1 MPLIRALLIAGGV
14 ARLVLLGAILL
25 VNPRVESFLVLDAP
39 RFVIEARN
47 LLDHGVLSQSA
58 APPITPTMFDVPV
71 YPLVLA
77 GLLGVFGLRAGVVAA
92 LVVNILSFA
101 LTVGL
106 LHALVRRRH
115 GERAALR
122 AAALLTVVPTTFF
135 YVLVPMPDVLFLL
148 PLMAFLL
155 FLEAHLARGRRRDLA
170 LAAAALA
177 LAILVKPI
185 GAGFVLFGALAL
197 LVAHGRRAAVPVALF
212 AGTVLLIVSP
222 WVARNYAVFGAASLT
237 NVADATLYKE
247 YVQMASRLR
256 GLPPEQV
263 MTAEVLE
270 LRARYDTEFHSVPAP
285 ELARL
290 RRYASEGMRGHWVFY
305 LTRVHFRNAYQFLG
319 AGTSGFFRLFG
330 VDLAPRWEEVVWA
343 AQEHGVPAAMSRIA
357 RDRELTTYVLLQAA
371 ASVVVTAVFALGAA
385 GVIRS
390 ARRRDLRRL
399 WLPIAGIAYLVGMTG
414 PFSNSRYALPLLPF
428 VLMLAASVLSRPGPT
443 RAGASS

>member
-1 MPLIRALLIAGGV
+1 VPVIRALLIAGVG
-14 ARLVLLGAILL
+14 ARLLLLGAVLL

-39 RFVIEARN
+39 RFVTEARN
-47 LLDHGVLSQSA
+47 VLAHGVLSQSA
-58 APPITPTMFDVPV
+58 TPPITPTMFDVPA
-71 YPLVLA
+71 YPLLLA
-77 GLLGVFGLRAGVVAA
+77 GLLGVFGPRAGVVAA
-92 LVVNILSFA
+92 LVVNIVSFA

-106 LHALVRRRH
+106 LYALVRRRH

-148 PLMAFLL
+148 PFMAFLL

-185 GAGFVLFGALAL
+185 GAGFVLLGALAL
-197 LVAHGRRAAVPVALF
+197 LAAHGRRAAAPVALF

-222 WVARNYAVFGAASLT
+222 WVARNYVVFGAATLT

-290 RRYASEGMRGHWVFY
+290 RRQASEGMRGHWVFY
-305 LTRVHFRNAYQFLG
+305 FMRVHLRNAYQFLG

-330 VDLAPRWEEVVWA
+330 VDLAPRLAEVARERGLRA
-343 AQEHGVPAAMSRIA
+343 ALARVA
-357 RDRELTTYVLLQAA
+357 RDRELTAYVLLQSAA
-371 ASVVVTAVFALGAA
+371 TAVVVAVFALGAA
-385 GVIRS
+385 GLIRS
-390 ARRRDLRRL
+390 ATRLDVRGL
-399 WLPIAGIAYLVGMTG
+399 WLPLTGIAYLVGMTG
-414 PFSNSRYALPLLPF
+414 PFSNSRYALPILPF
-428 VLMLAASVLSRPGPT
+428 VLMLAAGVLAKPVGGRP
-443 RAGASS
+443 